1 KNMKIKTS
9 MNKKRLSE
17 DKAMKD
23 LIPLMI
29 GIGIPLIMGIGG
41 PLLYVRSTD
50 RRWEKII
57 ISNQQQM
64 AQRDR
69 EFTTF
74 QREFNAQA
82 AQRDREWME
91 FRREFFNKKD

>member
-1 KNMKIKTS
+1 SSEESFSTKKIKESKT
-9 MNKKRLSE
+9 
-17 DKAMKD
+17 MKD

-64 AQRDR
+64 AQRDK
-69 EFTTF
+69 
-74 QREFNAQA
+74 EFNAQVA
-82 AQRDREWME
+82 G
-91 FRREFFNKKD
+91 FNNRWFELKSDILEIKTFIKDLKK

>member
-1 KNMKIKTS
+1 
-9 MNKKRLSE
+9 
-17 DKAMKD
+17 MKD

-64 AQRDR
+64 AQRDK
-69 EFTTF
+69 
-74 QREFNAQA
+74 EFNAQM
-82 AQRDREWME
+82 AQRDKE
-91 FRREFFNKKD
+91 FNAQVAGFNNRWFELKSDILEIKTFIKDLKK